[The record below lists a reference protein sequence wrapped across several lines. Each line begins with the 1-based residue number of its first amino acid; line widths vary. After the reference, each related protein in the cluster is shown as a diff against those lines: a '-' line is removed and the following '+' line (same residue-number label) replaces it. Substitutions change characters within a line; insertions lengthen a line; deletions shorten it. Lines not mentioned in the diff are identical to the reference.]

1 MGVFVMPSLGAD
13 MEDGTLTD
21 WMVAIGDS
29 VSRGDIVAVV
39 ETQKGAIEIECFE
52 AGPVTD
58 LIAREGDVVPVGAPL
73 AVIGAPEA
81 SDPNPTEITAPP
93 ADPPPEPVA
102 PRPQDPPVPSVPEA
116 REHTSVEIPNVSMN
130 DAKPE
135 QIPRSSE
142 GPKASPAARMRARDL
157 GVDLTRISGTGPGG
171 VIVIADVEHALEDAT
186 PAHPLQRQKDAMR
199 QAIAAAM
206 VRSKQTIPHFYLS
219 HTTDAQP
226 AIDHVARLNA
236 DRPPSER
243 ILLGAVF
250 LRATALAARDCPDL
264 NRHDNGEGFVRAD
277 AVNVGLAIALR
288 GGGLVAPAV
297 LGADELSLTETM
309 AAMRDLV
316 ARART
321 SRLRS
326 REMTAGTITL
336 SSLGESGADAMAGVI
351 FAPQVAMVGLGAP
364 HTRPWVVDG
373 TVQPRTVV
381 TMTLSV
387 DHRANDGRNGSQFIA
402 AFETHLNRPDTL

>member
-1 MGVFVMPSLGAD
+1 MP
-13 MEDGTLTD
+13 
-21 WMVAIGDS
+21 
-29 VSRGDIVAVV
+29 
-39 ETQKGAIEIECFE
+39 Q
-52 AGPVTD
+52 
-58 LIAREGDVVPVGAPL
+58 
-73 AVIGAPEA
+73 APE
-81 SDPNPTEITAPP
+81 PTP
-93 ADPPPEPVA
+93 
-102 PRPQDPPVPSVPEA
+102 
-116 REHTSVEIPNVSMN
+116 VEIPDTGIS
-130 DAKPE
+130 DPLLE
-135 QIPRSSE
+135 TIPGSSE

-157 GVDLTRISGTGPGG
+157 GIDLTGTSGTGPGG
-171 VIVIADVEHALEDAT
+171 VIVRADVEHALEDVT
-186 PAHPLQRQKDAMR
+186 PAHPLRHQKDAMR

-219 HTTDAQP
+219 HTMDAQP
-226 AIDHVARLNA
+226 AIDHVACLNA
-236 DRPPSER
+236 DRPPSKR

-264 NRHDNGEGFVRAD
+264 NGHDNGEGFVRAD

-297 LGADELSLTETM
+297 IGADELSLAKTM

-373 TVQPRTVV
+373 TVQRRTVV
-381 TMTLSV
+381 TMTMSV
-387 DHRANDGRNGSQFIA
+387 DHRANDGRKASQFIA
-402 AFETHLNRPDTL
+402 AFETHLSRPDTL

>member
-1 MGVFVMPSLGAD
+1 MPSLGAD

-21 WMVAIGDS
+21 WMVAVGDS

-73 AVIGAPEA
+73 AVIGEADA
-81 SDPNPTEITAPP
+81 SDPNRTEIQAPP
-93 ADPPPEPVA
+93 ADPTPEPVTS
-102 PRPQDPPVPSVPEA
+102 RPQDPPVPSVPEA
-116 REHTSVEIPNVSMN
+116 HEPTPIGTADASMS
-130 DAKPE
+130 DAAPQ
-135 QIPRSSE
+135 QIRQSAE
-142 GPKASPAARMRARDL
+142 EPKASPAARMRARDL
-157 GVDLTRISGTGPGG
+157 GIDLTGISGTGPGG
-171 VIVIADVEHALEDAT
+171 VIVIADVEHALEDVT
-186 PAHPLQRQKDAMR
+186 PARPLRHQKDAMR

-219 HTTDAQP
+219 HTMDAQP
-226 AIDHVARLNA
+226 AIDHVTRLNA

-243 ILLGAVF
+243 ILPGAVF

-264 NRHDNGEGFVRAD
+264 NGHDNGEGFVRAD

-297 LGADELSLTETM
+297 MEAAELSLAETM

-336 SSLGESGADAMAGVI
+336 SSLGENGADAMAGVI

-364 HTRPWVVDG
+364 HKRPWVVDG

-387 DHRANDGRNGSQFIA
+387 DHRANDGRKASQFIA
-402 AFETHLNRPDTL
+402 AFETHLNRPDAL